1 MRNEAEGPT
10 EGGGRR
16 VSRNLFRSR
25 LRRGELILLDGAMG
39 TELERR
45 GIPTPLPL
53 WSAAAL
59 KNHPDTVREIH
70 EEYVR
75 AGADVITANTFRTT
89 PRAVQ
94 KAGLAPGEARVLTQ
108 RAVALAG
115 EATDRARGARE
126 VLVAGAL
133 APLEDCYRPDQAPDP
148 EQSLREHTEQASFLA
163 RCGVDLI
170 LAETMNSIA
179 EAIAAVRGA
188 KATELPV
195 LVSFICKD
203 GSEILS
209 GESLAAAV
217 NAVEPLKPDAVLVN
231 CVDPETAAECLLT
244 MGRVTRIPLGCYPN
258 AGGPDM
264 EHGTWRFDSSWTPDR
279 FAEAAATWVA
289 RGAQVVGGCCGTG
302 PDHIRALRLALPPV
316 LVE

>member
-1 MRNEAEGPT
+1 MTKN
-10 EGGGRR
+10 
-16 VSRNLFRSR
+16 SFKSR
-25 LRRGELILLDGAMG
+25 LNRGELILLDGALG

-45 GIPTPLPL
+45 GVPTPLPL

-59 KNHPDTVREIH
+59 IDHPDQVREIH

-75 AGADVITANTFRTT
+75 AGADVITADTFRTT
-89 PRAVQ
+89 PRSLR
-94 KAGLAPGEARVLTQ
+94 KAGHEAAEGRVLTQ

-115 EATDRARGARE
+115 EATDRARGARG

-133 APLEDCYRPDQAPDP
+133 APLEDCYRPDLTPDP
-148 EQSLREHTEQASFLA
+148 ELSVSEHTEQASFLA

-179 EAIAAVRGA
+179 EAMAAVRGA
-188 KATELPV
+188 RTTGLPV

-203 GSEILS
+203 GREILS
-209 GESLAAAV
+209 GESLADAV
-217 NAVEPLKPDAVLVN
+217 RVLEPLKPDAILVN
-231 CVDPETAAECLLT
+231 CAGPETAAECLLT

-258 AGGPDM
+258 AGQPDM
-264 EHGTWRFDSSWTPDR
+264 DAGKWCFDPSWTPER
-279 FAEAAATWVA
+279 FAEAAREWVA
-289 RGAQVVGGCCGTG
+289 RGAQIVGGCCGTT
-302 PDHIRALRLALPPV
+302 PDHIRAMRLALPPV

>member
-1 MRNEAEGPT
+1 M
-10 EGGGRR
+10 
-16 VSRNLFRSR
+16 SRNAFRSR
-25 LRRGELILLDGAMG
+25 LNRGELILLDGAMG

-53 WSAAAL
+53 WSAQAL
-59 KNHPDTVREIH
+59 RDHPDAVREIH

-89 PRAVQ
+89 PRALQ
-94 KAGLAPGEARVLTQ
+94 KAGLAGDARLLIQ

-188 KATELPV
+188 KTTELPV
-195 LVSFICKD
+195 IVSFICKD

-209 GESLAAAV
+209 GEPLADAV
-217 NAVEPLKPDAVLVN
+217 KAVEPLRPDAILVN
-231 CVDPETAAECLLT
+231 CVGPETAVECLLT

-258 AGGPDM
+258 AGEPDM
-264 EHGTWRFDSSWTPDR
+264 KHGSWRFDPAWTPDR

-289 RGAQVVGGCCGTG
+289 RGAQIVGGCCGTG
-302 PDHIRALRLALPPV
+302 PEHIRALRLALPPV

>member
-1 MRNEAEGPT
+1 M
-10 EGGGRR
+10 
-16 VSRNLFRSR
+16 SRNNFRSR
-25 LRRGELILLDGAMG
+25 LNRGELILLDGAMG

-59 KNHPDTVREIH
+59 LGHPDQVREIH
-70 EEYVR
+70 EDYVR
-75 AGADVITANTFRTT
+75 AGADVITADTFRTT
-89 PRAVQ
+89 PRALE
-94 KAGLAPGEARVLTQ
+94 KAGRAREEARVLTQ

-133 APLEDCYRPDQAPDP
+133 APLEDCYRPELTPDA
-148 EQSLREHTEQASFLA
+148 ELALREHTEQASFLA

-179 EAIAAVRGA
+179 EAMAAVRGA
-188 KATELPV
+188 KATGLPV

-203 GSEILS
+203 GREVLS
-209 GESLAAAV
+209 GESLEDAV
-217 NAVEPLKPDAVLVN
+217 RAVEPLKPDAVLVN
-231 CVDPETAAECLLT
+231 CVGPETAAECLLT
-244 MGRVTRIPLGCYPN
+244 MGRATRVPLGCYPN
-258 AGGPDM
+258 AGEPDLDKRA
-264 EHGTWRFDSSWTPDR
+264 WCFDPSWTPER
-279 FAEAAATWVA
+279 FAEVAGTWLA
-289 RGAQVVGGCCGTG
+289 RGAQIIGGCCGTG
-302 PDHIRALRLALPPV
+302 PEHIRALRLALPPV